1 LLKKSLL
8 IHRTLTIGI
17 FLYCIAAW
25 PAQAMAV
32 EPQRVAVLPFKMNA
46 EKDLSFLRN
55 GIFDMLSS
63 RLSDPGRVQVL
74 SRTEVEKAV
83 TEETAS
89 AEAGPLDEA
98 AARRIGEKLN
108 ANYVL
113 YGSLTMFGNSLSIDA
128 KMIDVAGTQPPVTVF
143 SQSSDMSGVIPEI
156 DQFAAEINTKVFD
169 RQAQAA
175 APAAVP
181 AAPRTGTQPD
191 SRAHPEKLLQGGA
204 IVGGDAQVSPFI
216 VPKEQLLQSASFWK
230 SPNYNYYITGVAV
243 GDVDGDGQMETV
255 IVSPDD
261 IYIYRFQNERFVQIQ
276 RLSKLKDRYNIAVDV
291 ADINGNGRAEIFV
304 TALNRYK
311 NAVHSFVEEY
321 DGTDYAVIAK
331 DQPWFFRVTD
341 TPVRGEVL
349 LGQQS
354 RLWKPYGGDI
364 FEMQWDGGAY
374 VPQSEIKTP
383 PGINVLGVALGD
395 VLNDGAET
403 LVAFNSSNNIEII
416 TPTGDRLW
424 KGNDKYGGSVQYYS
438 GEKDDKGQQENPIY
452 LPMRILVRNRTQD
465 TGKSQVIAVN
475 NHEVM
480 KMRWNRRDFTE
491 AKIEALSWEAVSL
504 DTAWNTR
511 KMTRFISDIQIA
523 DIDNDGGDELLASLI
538 IKAGEIILTSAKS
551 TLIAY
556 ELEAAPDGSNASSQ

>member
-1 LLKKSLL
+1 MKKSLL

-17 FLYCIAAW
+17 FLLCIAAW
-25 PAQAMAV
+25 PAQAMAA

-63 RLSDPGRVQVL
+63 RLSDPGKVQVL

-83 TEETAS
+83 AEETGS
-89 AEAGPLDEA
+89 AETGPIDEA
-98 AARRIGEKLN
+98 AARKIGGKLN
-108 ANYVL
+108 ADYVL

-128 KMIDVAGTQPPVTVF
+128 KMLDVAGTQPPVTVF

-156 DQFAAEINTKVFD
+156 DQFASEINTKVFD

-216 VPKEQLLQSASFWK
+216 VRKDQLLQSASFWK

-261 IYIYRFQNERFVQIQ
+261 IYIYRFQNDRFVQIQ
-276 RLSKLKDRYNIAVDV
+276 RLKKIEDRYNIAVDV
-291 ADINGNGRAEIFV
+291 ADINGNGQAEIFV

-311 NAVHSFVEEY
+311 NAVHSYVEEY

-331 DQPWFFRVTD
+331 DEPWFFRVTD

-364 FEMQWDGGAY
+364 FEMQWDGSAY

-383 PGINVLGVALGD
+383 SGINVLGVALGN

-403 LVAFNSSNNIEII
+403 LVAFNSSSNIEII
-416 TPTGDRLW
+416 TPVGDRLW

-452 LPMRILVRNRTQD
+452 LPMRILVRNRPQD

-480 KMRWNRRDFTE
+480 NMRWNRRDFTE
-491 AKIEALSWEAVSL
+491 GKIEALSWEAVSL
-504 DTAWNTR
+504 DTDWSTR

-523 DIDNDGGDELLASLI
+523 DIDNDGSDELLASLI

-556 ELEAAPDGSNASSQ
+556 ELEAAPDGSDASSQ